1 MKPKTNDEIKA
12 KVAKMADKEAVE
24 ADEKA
29 EKEKAEKAEKEA
41 KEAKEA
47 KSKAKA
53 ESVAEK
59 KVTKYSD
66 VGDDEFNKS

>member
-24 ADEKA
+24 ADDKA

-41 KEAKEA
+41 KEAK
-47 KSKAKA
+47 SKAKS
-53 ESVAEK
+53 ESIAEK

>member
-41 KEAKEA
+41 KEAK
-47 KSKAKA
+47 SKAKA